1 MNYTNLAIKADALC
15 LGPHWIYDQD
25 QLTQAYPTGVHAP
38 SDPLSPY
45 HPNRK
50 AGQNTHIGD
59 QVRFLAKSI
68 AEAGTYDIGHW
79 KKTWLTEMTNY
90 DGYIDGA
97 CKTVLSSGAET
108 PSGSNEFAVVA
119 RIAPILDLGLS
130 VDEAVVQAQS
140 QAHLTHAGDQ
150 IPEVIEFFVRVI
162 YRIKGGVS
170 AKEAL
175 TSESDSASYPKL
187 SPATSLKAAELADA
201 ENFRAVANKFG
212 QACSLESAFP
222 LTMYFALHHGTDAAQ
237 CLSKN
242 ALAGGDNTA
251 RAMVLSMLLA

>member
-1 MNYTNLAIKADALC
+1 VGRLSRMNYTNLAIKADALC

-50 AGQNTHIGD
+50 AGH
-59 QVRFLAKSI
+59 
-68 AEAGTYDIGHW
+68 YDIGHW

-162 YRIKGGVS
+162 YRIKDGVS
-170 AKEAL
+170 AKDAL